1 MVKACARSHLTLI
14 LTRWSRILAV
24 SGLLLYIVTR
34 DVAFSTLSHQVST
47 AALRRKERLRP
58 AVATASLSTR
68 TNYNVDVPYAEAA
81 YDPAAANTFF
91 RERPL
96 ESASRF
102 AQVVQLS
109 GGFVLNAL
117 FDKALQ
123 RGDSVVEERS
133 QQLLEVMTNL
143 GPSFIK
149 LGQALSIRTDLL
161 PAPYVKGLAGLQ
173 DAVPPFSAAEGRAI
187 IERELGISIDETF
200 SHISS
205 DPVASASIGQV
216 YKATL
221 RSTGEEMAIKVQ
233 RPGVLYSV
241 ALDIFLM
248 RELLVPFY
256 LESNK
261 DVSTDLVGLVDAW
274 GAGFIDELDYQKEA
288 AATTAFSEAMQ
299 KRGLGSVTAP
309 EVVPYLSSAHVLTT
323 KWVDGERLAASGAD
337 DVPRLCGVA
346 LNAYLTMLLDT
357 GSLHC
362 DPHPGN
368 LLRTPDGRLCILDF
382 GMCLEVPQDLQLAL
396 LEFIADLQ
404 SKNYERV
411 PEDLVKLRF
420 VPEDKIDELRSSGLT
435 YAITQTLE
443 LASSGGGPKGA
454 MEALVSKNKAK
465 YRAAD
470 GSELSTKERQRR
482 FREDWQ
488 KEMAKDALKRSG
500 KGTSTTADLSQKFE
514 QLQQDNY
521 NVFAIPDYFVY
532 MSRAFATLEG
542 IGLSSNPNYAII
554 SECFPYLAKRLLSDD
569 SPRAR
574 GALRTLLYGTGD
586 ELNLAKLQEITAGFE
601 SYTTSTS
608 SVESSR
614 RVSDEGRK
622 AAAKQLS
629 AVVLSEESNYVQSL
643 LLREA
648 AVSLDATLRDSVA
661 SRIATLRS
669 VASPLPTPPEMLA
682 SLFTPLT
689 LPFQLM
695 QATLE
700 LQDID
705 ARDTKRLENL
715 RILTDLASRTGGSIS
730 EGPRSFRGNEMGSL
744 AREAAARST
753 ALARIGVRFSG
764 ALAAAQAERLRQR
777 GTNKSSTQSALA
789 GQLAAVGA
797 QTLEGVANVIDSLDR
812 NIAARSATETSS
824 SSSRLRGTQKL

>member
-1 MVKACARSHLTLI
+1 VSNTVKI
-14 LTRWSRILAV
+14 N
-24 SGLLLYIVTR
+24 
-34 DVAFSTLSHQVST
+34 DF
-47 AALRRKERLRP
+47 E
-58 AVATASLSTR
+58 
-68 TNYNVDVPYAEAA
+68 
-81 YDPAAANTFF
+81 
-91 RERPL
+91 
-96 ESASRF
+96 
-102 AQVVQLS
+102 
-109 GGFVLNAL
+109 
-117 FDKALQ
+117 
-123 RGDSVVEERS
+123 
-133 QQLLEVMTNL
+133 
-143 GPSFIK
+143 
-149 LGQALSIRTDLL
+149 
-161 PAPYVKGLAGLQ
+161 GLAQ
-173 DAVPPFSAAEGRAI
+173 NNFDAKHVMKI
-187 IERELGISIDETF
+187 
-200 SHISS
+200 
-205 DPVASASIGQV
+205 
-216 YKATL
+216 AT
-221 RSTGEEMAIKVQ
+221 RVFAHQIFITG
-233 RPGVLYSV
+233 
-241 ALDIFLM
+241 DI
-248 RELLVPFY
+248 
-256 LESNK
+256 
-261 DVSTDLVGLVDAW
+261 
-274 GAGFIDELDYQKEA
+274 
-288 AATTAFSEAMQ
+288 
-299 KRGLGSVTAP
+299 
-309 EVVPYLSSAHVLTT
+309 
-323 KWVDGERLAASGAD
+323 
-337 DVPRLCGVA
+337 
-346 LNAYLTMLLDT
+346 
-357 GSLHC
+357 HC

-470 GSELSTKERQRR
+470 GSELSTRERQRR